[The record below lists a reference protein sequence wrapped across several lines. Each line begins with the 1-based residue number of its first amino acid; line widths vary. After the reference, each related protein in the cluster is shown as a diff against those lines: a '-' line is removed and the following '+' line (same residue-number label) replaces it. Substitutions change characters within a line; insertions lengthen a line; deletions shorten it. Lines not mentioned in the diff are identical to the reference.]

1 MCVCVCVCV
10 CVYTYIYTMIKWD
23 LFQICKTS
31 STGKNQCNRI
41 QKKNHIIVLSD
52 TKKALNI

>member
-1 MCVCVCVCV
+1 
-10 CVYTYIYTMIKWD
+10 MIKWD